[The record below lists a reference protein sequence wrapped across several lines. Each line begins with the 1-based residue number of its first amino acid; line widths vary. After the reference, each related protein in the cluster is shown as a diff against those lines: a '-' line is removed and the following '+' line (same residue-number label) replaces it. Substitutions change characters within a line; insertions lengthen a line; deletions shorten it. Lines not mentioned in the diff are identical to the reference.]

1 MQNDTLELISGAYS
15 GELWE
20 RLEDVLTNEDSPAHI
35 HDALKALHDC
45 RKDTE
50 AFALIHVLYDVAGL
64 VLPDVVDDLD
74 EESQSAYVAELL
86 TDIENII

>member
-1 MQNDTLELISGAYS
+1 MQNDTLELISGAHS

-35 HDALKALHDC
+35 YDALKALHDC
-45 RKDTE
+45 NKDKE
-50 AFALIHVLYDVAGL
+50 AFAFIRVLYDVAGL
-64 VLPDVVDDLD
+64 VLPDVVEDLD
-74 EESQSAYVAELL
+74 DEARSAYVAELL